1 MIRKIVQIGTPVLT
15 QKSQTVTNP
24 LDPKIKALIKDLVD
38 TCKANI
44 DGTAGLS
51 APQIGVG
58 LRVCVCRRTD
68 LEDLEENPKLSK
80 SQLWEV
86 MINPEIVKL
95 GTRASY
101 YWEGCLS
108 IGTGP
113 NALFGPVARPDLVK
127 ISYTSKNGSKQKL
140 SAKGYFS
147 HIIQHEIDH
156 LNGILF
162 LRYISNPKNI
172 WKIVN
177 LDKYLK
183 EHDKYP
189 PILG

>member
-1 MIRKIVQIGTPVLT
+1 MVRKIVQIGTPILSQKALAVADT
-15 QKSQTVTNP
+15 Q
-24 LDPKIKALIKDLVD
+24 DPEIKALIKDLVD
-38 TCKANI
+38 TGNANI

-68 LEDLEENPKLSK
+68 IEDRESNTLPKSR
-80 SQLWEV
+80 LWEV
-86 MINPEIVKL
+86 MINPEISKL
-95 GTRASY
+95 GTRQSY
-101 YWEGCLS
+101 FWEGCLS

-113 NALFGPVARPDLVK
+113 DGLFGPVARPDSVK
-127 ISYTSKNGSKQKL
+127 ISYTRRNGTSQKI
-140 SAKGYFS
+140 SARGFFA

-162 LRYISNPKNI
+162 LRYITNPNNI
-172 WKIVN
+172 WKISD

-183 EHDKYP
+183 DHSKYP
-189 PILG
+189 PIL